1 MCEPRQEPQTSF
13 LVSTIR
19 YALEA
24 ILYAL
29 PVCCMVDAVRI
40 RGAYDNATYDFRPAW
55 WHGKILVRQESNVAV
70 MHAC

>member
-1 MCEPRQEPQTSF
+1 
-13 LVSTIR
+13 
-19 YALEA
+19 
-24 ILYAL
+24 
-29 PVCCMVDAVRI
+29 MVDAVRI